1 MRTAHHS
8 VLRRDLFVAV
18 VGLVAFVLLM
28 ACVFFAWHQHATA
41 DRAAADVEKRFSALR
56 SELSD
61 KVRRDPHT
69 DFETWAERR
78 CTNPYV
84 ALLAVFDANG
94 QPLVVASGDED
105 VRRALSGIWLKLP
118 TRFAGSLQLDLPDQ
132 PAVDVVYRR
141 GPIPEL
147 FTPGASHT
155 LLVAQFAD
163 HLTVAPGSP
172 RAWLSF
178 YLPVVGLSAL
188 TLIIV
193 LVRMNRN
200 ILVPVVRLIEAADAA
215 LGRDR
220 RRGHPEDVGE
230 IRGLAAAVEDLRAE
244 KEQWREQATNLK
256 LHVERRVDARTRQ
269 ISRELRGAFRDA
281 ATDPLTSLGNRRT
294 LDEHL
299 PALIEQANQ
308 LHADLTLVLL
318 DIDAFKTINDRFG
331 HAAGD
336 EVLQFVGRLL
346 AGCLRD
352 EDIAVRMGGD
362 EFLLLLPG
370 VRATQANA
378 IVQRIVAL
386 FRQQGSSYDVDP
398 PLTMSAGIVSLEP
411 NANDDAARLLEY
423 ADRALYAAKQHGRD
437 AIHVHDPS
445 MANEPALH

>member
-1 MRTAHHS
+1 MKTAHNS

-18 VGLVAFVLLM
+18 VGVVAFVLLV
-28 ACVFFAWHQHATA
+28 ACVFFAWHQHSAA
-41 DRAAADVEKRFSALR
+41 DRAADDLERRFSALR
-56 SELSD
+56 SELSVM
-61 KVRRDPHT
+61 VRRNPDT

-78 CTNPYV
+78 CTIPYV
-84 ALLAVFDANG
+84 ALLAVFVAEG
-94 QPLVVASGDED
+94 QPMVVAAGDED
-105 VRRALSGIWLKLP
+105 VRRALSGIWLKQP
-118 TRFAGSLQLDLPDQ
+118 TRFAGSLQVDLPDQ
-132 PAVDVVYRR
+132 PAVDVNYRR
-141 GPIPEL
+141 GPIPGL
-147 FTPGASHT
+147 FTPGSSDT
-155 LLVAQFAD
+155 LLVAQFAAQ
-163 HLTVAPGSP
+163 LTVAPGSA

-178 YLPVVGLSAL
+178 YLPVVGFSML

-193 LVRMNRN
+193 LVRLNRD
-200 ILVPVVRLIEAADAA
+200 ILLPVIRLVEAADAA
-215 LGRDR
+215 FGRDR
-220 RRGHPEDVGE
+220 RHGHLEDVGE
-230 IRGLAAAVEDLRAE
+230 INGLAAAVEELRAE

-256 LHVERRVDARTRQ
+256 LHVERRIDARTRQ

-281 ATDPLTSLGNRRT
+281 ASDPLTALGNRRT

-318 DIDAFKTINDRFG
+318 DIDSFKTINDRFG

-336 EVLQFVGRLL
+336 EVLSFVGRLL
-346 AGCLRD
+346 AGCLRE

-386 FRQQGSSYDVDP
+386 FRQHGSSYVVDP
-398 PLTMSAGIVSLEP
+398 PLTMSAGIVSLETD
-411 NANDDAARLLEY
+411 ANDDAPRLLEY

-437 AIHVHDPS
+437 AIRVYNHS
-445 MANEPALH
+445 MSDEPALR